1 MYRSILV
8 SLDGSTFAEAA
19 LPWALAMGRTGG
31 ADLHL
36 ASVHE
41 PIPSFSY
48 EEWESAAWDWSEEYL
63 KKVQTR
69 LEAQASGGVDAWVGA
84 GRVVDSLLQRAKDVN
99 ADLVVMATHGR
110 GAFTRAWLGSVTD
123 GLLRHTHL
131 PVLIVRPPEGV
142 KAGLVEVGGA
152 AGAGGAVG
160 AGGEAGTPLQL
171 PTLST
176 IVVPL
181 DGSDLSESELAE
193 AQTLAKEFGARV
205 HLVRIVAYPVEIAS
219 PYLPHTVQMNARL
232 VDEAKDAASDYME
245 QRAKAL
251 RERGIE
257 VETHVRIDAQPGHA
271 IAEVVDEVGADLVI
285 MATHGRGGIQRALL
299 GSTTDKVIRSVTVPV
314 LVRRPTD

>member
-19 LPWALAMGRTGG
+19 LPWALAMGRT
-31 ADLHL
+31 ADADVHL

-63 KKVQTR
+63 KKVRTR
-69 LEAQASGGVDAWVGA
+69 LETQTSGTVDAWVGS
-84 GRVVDSLLQRAKDVN
+84 GRVVDSLLERARDVS
-99 ADLVVMATHGR
+99 AELIVMATHGR

-131 PVLIVRPPEGV
+131 PVLVVRPPEG
-142 KAGLVEVGGA
+142 AEA
-152 AGAGGAVG
+152 ADVASF
-160 AGGEAGTPLQL
+160 EL
-171 PTLST
+171 PTISS

-181 DGSDLSESELAE
+181 DGSDLAESELAE
-193 AQTLAKEFGARV
+193 AHTLAKEFGAKV

-219 PYLPHTVQMNARL
+219 PYLPHTVQMNAQL
-232 VDEAKDAASDYME
+232 VDEAKDAASEYMDE
-245 QRAKAL
+245 RAHSL
-251 RERGIE
+251 RERGID

-271 IAEVVDEVGADLVI
+271 IAELVDEVGADLVI

-299 GSTTDKVIRSVTVPV
+299 GSTTDKVIRAVKVPV